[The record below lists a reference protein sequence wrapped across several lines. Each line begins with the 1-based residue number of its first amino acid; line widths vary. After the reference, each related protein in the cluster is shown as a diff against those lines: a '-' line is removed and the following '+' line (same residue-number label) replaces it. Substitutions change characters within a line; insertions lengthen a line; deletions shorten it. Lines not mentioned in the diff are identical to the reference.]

1 MHYPPIDDSSVG
13 AWRESMAVTSTE
25 LDDEEIAEPCYYC
38 GKELDPRYDYSCP
51 SCTRETCDN
60 CSQACQEDECD
71 GITCFRCVEWHLAAH
86 HTDLL

>member
-1 MHYPPIDDSSVG
+1 
-13 AWRESMAVTSTE
+13 MAVTSTE
-25 LDDEEIAEPCYYC
+25 LDEEEVAEPCYYC
-38 GKELDPRYDYSCP
+38 GSALEPRYDYSCS

-60 CSQACQEDECD
+60 CGQACQEDECD